1 MSATKPSAPTA
12 TSPAT
17 TTIHGGRW
25 ASQAARPPPIGRV
38 MPTPTRVGRSED
50 NPRSPATG
58 DGSGAALLAQG
69 HLVGRARGI
78 AQPPARKHLGVR
90 RQPMRIQPRGAEDVT
105 HVLPP
110 SDQRVGDQLAV
121 TAPGH
126 GFRTQ
131 DRRGS
136 GPRELPQPPQRLLE
150 LRRLHV
156 VRVAAEAG
164 AAPRGVGRVPSR
176 RPAPTEL
183 GFVMVGDADR
193 FERGGE
199 RIAGE
204 VRVAT
209 RGTSEL
215 DDASSE
221 EDCMTEKE
229 QFLTQLEKELPT
241 TMRVLKAYPAAK
253 ADLKPHA
260 KCKSARELAWMFVT
274 EQKASEQALDGGI
287 EFGKMPKAPATLTE
301 VVAVYEQSSKAF
313 VDRIRKTP
321 NTELNKTV
329 KFFVAPKQMGDV
341 RKMDLL
347 WFMLMDQVHH
357 RGQFSIYLRMADG
370 KVPSIY
376 GPSADEPWM

>member
-1 MSATKPSAPTA
+1 MRPDEPGASRS
-12 TSPAT
+12 SPV
-17 TTIHGGRW
+17 
-25 ASQAARPPPIGRV
+25 S
-38 MPTPTRVGRSED
+38 S
-50 NPRSPATG
+50 
-58 DGSGAALLAQG
+58 
-69 HLVGRARGI
+69 
-78 AQPPARKHLGVR
+78 K
-90 RQPMRIQPRGAEDVT
+90 
-105 HVLPP
+105 
-110 SDQRVGDQLAV
+110 
-121 TAPGH
+121 
-126 GFRTQ
+126 
-131 DRRGS
+131 
-136 GPRELPQPPQRLLE
+136 
-150 LRRLHV
+150 
-156 VRVAAEAG
+156 AAEK
-164 AAPRGVGRVPSR
+164 GRKI
-176 RPAPTEL
+176 
-183 GFVMVGDADR
+183 M
-193 FERGGE
+193 
-199 RIAGE
+199 
-204 VRVAT
+204 
-209 RGTSEL
+209 SE
-215 DDASSE
+215 
-221 EDCMTEKE
+221 KQ

-321 NTELNKTV
+321 DTELNKTV

-357 RGQFSIYLRMADG
+357 RGQFTIYLRMAAG